1 MLILLI
7 VILII
12 YYCVIRR
19 ELREM
24 EQKSDLE
31 WKKYAKWRWTKILE
45 YARQKGDTDRA
56 DYAQDVL
63 NFLEKEDLDK
73 GGDHD

>member
-1 MLILLI
+1 
-7 VILII
+7 
-12 YYCVIRR
+12 
-19 ELREM
+19 M
-24 EQKSDLE
+24 EQADLE

-63 NFLEKEDLDK
+63 NFLEKEDLDN
-73 GGDHD
+73 GSNHD

>member
-1 MLILLI
+1 
-7 VILII
+7 
-12 YYCVIRR
+12 
-19 ELREM
+19 M
-24 EQKSDLE
+24 EKKSDLE

>member
-19 ELREM
+19 EQREM
-24 EQKSDLE
+24 EQSDLE

-63 NFLEKEDLDK
+63 NFLEKEDLDN
-73 GGDHD
+73 GSNHD